1 MANATT
7 TVTYNIALVPEN
19 AAKIDQINRIILGEA
34 YTTSSTPVAEK
45 AVTKPAIKE
54 STKAANKAEDAI
66 AADDQKVAAQAEAD
80 DEADLSIEDLKKAA
94 KKAKADHG
102 EDFAMQVLKD
112 ADVDVAAT
120 LGRSMGKVSEE
131 QYADVIA
138 AWEAGPQVT
147 EQSADEPE
155 DDGFGDDD
163 ELEEDTSEVTA
174 DAVKV
179 ALKAYAKSVGRDE
192 AKEIM
197 TKHGASA
204 LSKVDDCSAKQL
216 SAMFAELVI

>member
-54 STKAANKAEDAI
+54 STKAANKAEEAI

-80 DEADLSIEDLKKAA
+80 EVTIDDLKKAA

-120 LGRSMGKVSEE
+120 LGRSMSKIAEN
-131 QYADVIA
+131 QYAMIIA
-138 AWEAGPQVT
+138 SWEEGPIPTTGQA
-147 EQSADEPE
+147 ADEPE

>member
-80 DEADLSIEDLKKAA
+80 EVSIDDLKKAA

-120 LGRSMGKVSEE
+120 LGRSMGKISED

-138 AWEAGPQVT
+138 AWEAGPQATPQV
-147 EQSADEPE
+147 ADEPE

-163 ELEEDTSEVTA
+163 ELEENTSEVTA

>member
-1 MANATT
+1 MANATS
-7 TVTYNIALVPEN
+7 YMNFQIALIPEN

-34 YTTSSTPVAEK
+34 YTTTSTPVE
-45 AVTKPAIKE
+45 KPAAK
-54 STKAANKAEDAI
+54 TTAKTAAKNKAEDAI
-66 AADDQKVAAQAEAD
+66 AADEQKVASDATSEVSLD
-80 DEADLSIEDLKKAA
+80 DLKKAA

-112 ADVDVAAT
+112 ADVAVAAT
-120 LGRSMGKVSEE
+120 LGRSMGKIAED
-131 QYADVIA
+131 QYADVIS

-147 EQSADEPE
+147 EQAADEPE

-163 ELEEDTSEVTA
+163 DLGEDTSEVTA
-174 DAVKV
+174 DAVKT
-179 ALKAYAKSVGRDE
+179 ALKAYAKDVGRDE

-197 TKHGASA
+197 NKHGASA

>member
-7 TVTYNIALVPEN
+7 SVTYNIALIPEN

-34 YTTSSTPVAEK
+34 YTTTSTPVEK
-45 AVTKPAIKE
+45 TTAKTAAKSSA
-54 STKAANKAEDAI
+54 KAKAEDAI
-66 AADDQKVAAQAEAD
+66 AADEQKVASEATSEVSLD
-80 DEADLSIEDLKKAA
+80 DLKKAA

-112 ADVDVAAT
+112 ADVAVAAT
-120 LGRSMGKVSEE
+120 LGRSMGKIAED
-131 QYADVIA
+131 QYADIIS

-147 EQSADEPE
+147 EQAADEPE

-163 ELEEDTSEVTA
+163 LDEDTSEVTA
-174 DAVKV
+174 DAVKT
-179 ALKAYAKSVGRDE
+179 ALKAYAKEVGRDE

-197 TKHGASA
+197 NKHGASA
-204 LSKVDDCSAKQL
+204 LSKVEDCSAKQL